1 MNFGGAQKKFH
12 EEGSGSDIDAVLMFK
27 LINKRYNF

>member
-1 MNFGGAQKKFH
+1 MNFGGAQKKFD
-12 EEGSGSDIDAVLMFK
+12 EKGSGNDIDTVLVFK